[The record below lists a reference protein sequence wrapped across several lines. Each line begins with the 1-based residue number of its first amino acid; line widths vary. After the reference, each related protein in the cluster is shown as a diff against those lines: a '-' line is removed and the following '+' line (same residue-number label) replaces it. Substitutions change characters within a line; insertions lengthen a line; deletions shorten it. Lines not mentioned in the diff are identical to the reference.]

1 MAAKGKVGNEFE
13 NAFGDVFTMS
23 KRNLDAWTQA
33 GQIYA
38 DGAQALLKRQSEIF
52 TGYVNEYVATVQ
64 EMMSG
69 EPLDEKQYNK
79 RLTQAK
85 AAYETGLA
93 NAQELAGIAIKAN
106 NEALDVLSKAFMAQ
120 LDQATTATSRST
132 AKVAAVA

>member
-1 MAAKGKVGNEFE
+1 MAAKAKVGNEPE
-13 NAFGDVFTMS
+13 STFGDMFAMS

-38 DGAQALLKRQSEIF
+38 DGAQALMKRQNEIF

-64 EMMSG
+64 EMLHG
-69 EPLDEKQYNK
+69 EPMDEKQYNK

-93 NAQELAGIAIKAN
+93 NAQELYGIAVKAN

-120 LDQATTATSRST
+120 LDQATSVVRANG
-132 AKVAAVA
+132 KAAAAA

>member
-79 RLTQAK
+79 RLTQVK

-93 NAQELAGIAIKAN
+93 NAQELYGIAMRAN

-120 LDQATTATSRST
+120 FEQASAVTQRTN

>member
-1 MAAKGKVGNEFE
+1 MAAKAKVGNELE
-13 NAFGDVFTMS
+13 STFGDMFAMS

-38 DGAQALLKRQSEIF
+38 DGAQALMKRQNEIF

-64 EMMSG
+64 EMLNG
-69 EPLDEKQYNK
+69 EPVDEKQYNK

-93 NAQELAGIAIKAN
+93 NAQELYGIAVKAN

-120 LDQATTATSRST
+120 FEQATAAVR
-132 AKVAAVA
+132 ANGKAVAA